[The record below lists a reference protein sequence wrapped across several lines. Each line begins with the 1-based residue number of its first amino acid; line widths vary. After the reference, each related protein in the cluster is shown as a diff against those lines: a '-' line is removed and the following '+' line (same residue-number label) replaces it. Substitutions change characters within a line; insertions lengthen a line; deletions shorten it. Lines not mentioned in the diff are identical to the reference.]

1 MGQIFCGV
9 GVLATLIGA
18 TIALQPLSDTFASVN
33 YEPGTVVTTNAS
45 AAAQIL
51 PFPYPYDSPREQ
63 AANTSGLFPMRQCH
77 GVTIEEATID
87 QLQGYLSSG
96 ALTSAQLAICYW
108 QRAFQ
113 TQEYIK

>member
-1 MGQIFCGV
+1 MWQVCYRV
-9 GVLATLIGA
+9 GALAILTSA
-18 TIALQPLSDTFASVN
+18 TTALQPLSHTFVSVN
-33 YEPGTVVTTNAS
+33 YEPGTVVASNAS
-45 AAAQIL
+45 AAAQEL
-51 PFPYPYDSPREQ
+51 HNPYPYDFPCEQ

-96 ALTSAQLAICYW
+96 ALTSAQLAVCYW
-108 QRAFQ
+108 QRAYQ